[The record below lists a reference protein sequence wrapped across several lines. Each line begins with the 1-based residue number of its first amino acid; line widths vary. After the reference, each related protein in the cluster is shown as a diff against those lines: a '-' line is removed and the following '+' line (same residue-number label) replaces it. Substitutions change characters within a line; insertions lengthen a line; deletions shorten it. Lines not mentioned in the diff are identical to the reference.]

1 MSKETHS
8 SAGSDDSYSEEER
21 MSEFVGSQRAC
32 GKGKEP
38 LHCHPGAKRKR
49 KASGRDERSLQELE
63 DGQMEVLLAAISES
77 KKSVDRQLE
86 AFRKE
91 IHRTSTEATEKLERR
106 LKTSKT
112 IEFKRKGNEKQY
124 GFNEEVDRH
133 LSRAQE
139 ELGSAG
145 GGSPIKRA
153 KEAVE
158 EGRQALANR
167 QKLILLADRSEFGW
181 DVARKYEADELAEDS
196 EDEKKIRKV
205 EKEAQKD
212 AERRAA
218 SRRKATRGGKRPTP
232 YQRPVAATGH
242 GPSWGEQRLWDQVAF
257 Q

>member
-1 MSKETHS
+1 M
-8 SAGSDDSYSEEER
+8 
-21 MSEFVGSQRAC
+21 
-32 GKGKEP
+32 
-38 LHCHPGAKRKR
+38 
-49 KASGRDERSLQELE
+49 
-63 DGQMEVLLAAISES
+63 
-77 KKSVDRQLE
+77 DRQLK

-91 IHRTSTEATEKLERR
+91 IHRTSTEATEKLEKQ
-106 LKTSKT
+106 LKTCKA

-139 ELGSAG
+139 ELVSAG
-145 GGSPIKRA
+145 GGSPIKRT

-158 EGRQALANR
+158 EGTQALANR

-181 DVARKYEADELAEDS
+181 DVARKYEADELTEDS
-196 EDEKKIRKV
+196 EDEKKLRKA

-232 YQRPVAATGH
+232 YQRPVAVTGH
-242 GPSWGEQRLWDQVAF
+242 GPS
-257 Q
+257 